1 MRRGFSVCNHEL
13 YLAGAESDGAGAGVA
28 AGGALGGVSGEVG
41 RVEGGVDGE
50 GAEPTVD
57 EGDVVV
63 LATLSSR
70 PRKPINAKA
79 RRTTTTAPAIQPHME
94 LDSSS
99 MMRGGILFGSVV
111 RNGSFGS

>member
-1 MRRGFSVCNHEL
+1 
-13 YLAGAESDGAGAGVA
+13 LAGAEVDGDESDGAGAGLA
-28 AGGALGGVSGEVG
+28 AGGALGCVNGEVG
-41 RVEGGVDGE
+41 RVEGD

-57 EGDVVV
+57 DGEAPGGTDWL

-79 RRTTTTAPAIQPHME
+79 RRTTTTAPAIQPHIE

-111 RNGSFGS
+111 RNGSLGSW